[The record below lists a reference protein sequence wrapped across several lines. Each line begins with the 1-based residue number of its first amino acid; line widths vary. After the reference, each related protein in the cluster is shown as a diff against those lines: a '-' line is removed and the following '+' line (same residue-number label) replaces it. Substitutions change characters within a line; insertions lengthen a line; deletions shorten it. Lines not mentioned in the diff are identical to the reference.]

1 MFIKTQ
7 RWEIKTEGK
16 RKILGF
22 KKVLFFKRKALE
34 KNVKLKQLQL
44 SPSLTG
50 ENKIKM
56 FAAKDGKWI
65 SVVTFCG

>member
-1 MFIKTQ
+1 
-7 RWEIKTEGK
+7 
-16 RKILGF
+16 
-22 KKVLFFKRKALE
+22 
-34 KNVKLKQLQL
+34 VKLKQLQL

-56 FAAKDGKWI
+56 FVAKDGKWI